1 MARALWKG
9 SLSFGLVSIP
19 IEIRTAVR
27 DRGPRFHLLRRTD
40 KSRIQFQRVAEK
52 DGEVVDWDDIV
63 KGYEYEKGRFIVL
76 TKEDFESA
84 AVNQDRTIDILDF
97 VAAEE
102 VDDRYFDKP
111 YYLLPAQ
118 GGNKA
123 YALLRKVIEDSGRIG
138 IAKFVMR
145 EKQHLAAIEAIR
157 DALVLSTMR
166 FSEELVKE
174 DAYDFPKDEKVRP
187 QDLKLARMLVDE
199 FSAKWD
205 PSKYTDDYRR
215 NIMEIVEARQK
226 HQKPDLEVQ
235 QAETSGHV
243 VDLMERL
250 QRSLGAAKAQRGGRK
265 SSATSAK
272 PRAKAHAKS
281 RHPKRSRKAA

>member
-1 MARALWKG
+1 VARALWKG

-19 IEIRTAVR
+19 IEIHTAVR
-27 DRGPRFHLLRRTD
+27 DRGPRFHLLRRAD

-84 AVNQDRTIDILDF
+84 AVNQDRMIDILDF
-97 VAAEE
+97 VEAGE

-118 GGNKA
+118 GGKKA
-123 YALLRKVIEDSGRIG
+123 YALLREVIKDSGRIG

-145 EKQHLAAIEAIR
+145 DKQHLAAIEAIR

-166 FSEELVKE
+166 FSDELVKE
-174 DAYDFPKDEKVRP
+174 NEYAFPKDEKVRP
-187 QDLKLARMLVDE
+187 QDLKLARMLVGE

-205 PSKYTDDYRR
+205 ASKYTDDYRR
-215 NIMEIVEARQK
+215 NIMEIIESRRK

-235 QAETSGHV
+235 QAEASGHV

-250 QRSLGAAKAQRGGRK
+250 QRSLGAAKAPRSGRK
-265 SSATSAK
+265 APSSSRS
-272 PRAKAHAKS
+272 RAKSH
-281 RHPKRSRKAA
+281 RHTKRSRKAA

>member
-19 IEIRTAVR
+19 IEIHTAVR

-52 DGEVVDWDDIV
+52 DGEVVEWEDIV

-76 TKEDFESA
+76 TREDFESA

-97 VAAEE
+97 VEANE

-118 GGNKA
+118 GGKQA

-138 IAKFVMR
+138 IAKLVMR
-145 EKQHLAAIEAIR
+145 EKQHLAAIETIR

-166 FSEELVKE
+166 FSDDLVKE
-174 DAYDFPKDEKVRP
+174 NEYEFPKDEKVRP
-187 QDLKLARMLVDE
+187 QDVKLARMLVDE
-199 FSAKWD
+199 FSGKWD

-215 NIMEIVEARQK
+215 NIMAIVEARRT
-226 HQKPDLEVQ
+226 HGKPELEVQ
-235 QAETSGHV
+235 QAEASGQV

-250 QRSLGAAKAQRGGRK
+250 QRSLAAAKAGRGARK
-265 SSATSAK
+265 AGATARS
-272 PRAKAHAKS
+272 KAHAKS
-281 RHPKRSRKAA
+281 RRAKRSHAAA